1 MPLGGRVMGLEQIW
15 AGWRR
20 EYVSSVSVAGQE
32 GDSDGEG
39 CVFCSI
45 ANGVDDEA
53 LGVLWRGRYC
63 IAILNAFPYASGH
76 LMVMPKR
83 HVSGLELMTPG
94 ESVELWKGLLASL
107 DALRRA
113 YRPDGVNIG
122 ANLGRAA
129 GAGLPEHVHV
139 HALPRWAGD
148 TNFMTTVAGVRV
160 MPEALSDS
168 WKRLRDAWRSE
179 DTEAQD

>member
-1 MPLGGRVMGLEQIW
+1 MTGLEQIW

-20 EYVSSVSVAGQE
+20 EYVSSVPNAATSRDAGADT
-32 GDSDGEG
+32 GAAG

-45 ANGVDDEA
+45 ATGAGSDEE
-53 LGVLWRGRYC
+53 LGVLWRSHHS

-76 LMVMPKR
+76 LMVMPRR
-83 HVSGLELMTPG
+83 HVPDLENLTPE
-94 ESVELWKGLLASL
+94 ESAELWQGLL
-107 DALRRA
+107 DALHALRA
-113 YRPDGVNIG
+113 AYKPDGVNIG

-160 MPEALSDS
+160 MPEALCDTWS
-168 WKRLRDAWRSE
+168 RLRAAWPDHAADR
-179 DTEAQD
+179 